1 MSPTFEEMVQAEYAR
16 ICEREAQKHAIA
28 MQAASVRRERAEEA
42 ETAMDKRIENLEALR
57 ELAGYDYEAACH
69 AQDHK
74 RMKTALREL
83 ITLDNQ
89 IESAIVKRDKARS
102 VMYT

>member
-1 MSPTFEEMVQAEYAR
+1 MSPELQAR
-16 ICEREAQKHAIA
+16 INAAIA
-28 MQAASVRRERAEEA
+28 NGKRKSDEEWALGFVASTRKSDRAKEVED
-42 ETAMDKRIENLEALR
+42 AMDKRIENLEALR
-57 ELAGYDYEAACH
+57 ELAGYDYEAALH

-89 IESAIVKRDKARS
+89 IEAATAKRAKAHS
-102 VMYT
+102 LLYA